1 MPEEHYL
8 TPERLNKLKTE
19 LEDLKSSKRT
29 EITERLKRAKEL
41 GDLSENSEYIE
52 AREDQGQLEQRIY
65 ELEEMIR
72 NAVLIKKTA
81 SGDIAKIGSTVT
93 AQKNDREFK
102 FTIVGANEARPEA
115 GFISND
121 SPLGKALLNKKAGER
136 AIVSAPAGEII
147 YKILAVE

>member
-1 MPEEHYL
+1 MPEEYYL
-8 TPERLNKLKTE
+8 TPERLQKLKKE
-19 LEDLKSSKRT
+19 LDDLKSSKRA

-52 AREDQGQLEQRIY
+52 AREDQGQLEQQIY
-65 ELEEMIR
+65 ELEETIR
-72 NAVLIKKTA
+72 NAVLIKKAA
-81 SGDIAKIGSTVT
+81 SGDIAKIGSTVIT
-93 AQKNDREFK
+93 QKDGREFR

-136 AIVSAPAGEII
+136 TTVSAPAGEII
-147 YKILAVE
+147 YEILAVE